1 MKGQYV
7 SVPVASGAC
16 FQAYLAT
23 SIEGRGPGVVL
34 CQEIFGVNQAMRDVA
49 DLLAE
54 EGYTVLVPD
63 LYWRQEP
70 GVELGYSEAEFGRAY
85 ALYQGFDEALGVDDI
100 RASLKALKAL
110 PECTQGELG
119 VVGYCLGGKLAY
131 LAACRLPEVACAVG
145 YYGVGIEHATSEIEG
160 LQGRLVLHM
169 AEQDQFCPAQARS
182 EIQQALQAK
191 PGVEI
196 YVYPGVDHAFARPNG
211 HHYHKPS
218 ALLAH
223 ERTIAALR
231 RTLGP
236 DYNLS
241 DLWDEHVRH
250 EFDTRDV
257 PATMATMVAEP
268 YVNHIPTMTGGVGA
282 KELSRFYQHHFVH
295 GNPKDMALT
304 PLSRTVGASQ
314 IVDEFIMSFTHDVE
328 IDWMLPGVAPTGR
341 RVEIPMLGVVKFR
354 GPKLYHEHIYWDQAS
369 VLVQI
374 GLLDPSGLPV
384 AGVVTAHK
392 LLDESLPSNT
402 LMPSWNSSADKP
414 VQGVD
419 HV

>member
-7 SVPVASGAC
+7 SVPVSSGGH

-23 SIEGRGPGVVL
+23 SVDGRGPGVVL
-34 CQEIFGVNQAMRDVA
+34 CQEIFGVNQAMREVA

-70 GVELGYSEAEFGRAY
+70 GVELGYTEADFGRAY
-85 ALYQGFDEALGVDDI
+85 ELYQGFDEALGIDDI
-100 RASLKALKAL
+100 RASLNALETL
-110 PECTQGELG
+110 PQCKPGDLG

-145 YYGVGIEHATSEIEG
+145 YYGVGIENALSEAEG

-169 AEQDQFCPAQARS
+169 AEQDQFCPAEARS
-182 EIQQALQAK
+182 AIQEVLHDK
-191 PGVEI
+191 PGVEL
-196 YVYPGVDHAFARPNG
+196 YVYLGVDHAFARPNG

-231 RTLGP
+231 RVLGP

-314 IVDEFIMSFTHDVE
+314 IVDEFIMSFTHDCE

-341 RVEIPMLGVVKFR
+341 HVEIPMLGVVKFR

-374 GLLDPSGLPV
+374 GLLDPTGLPV
-384 AGVVTAHK
+384 AGVVTAQK

-402 LMPSWNSSADKP
+402 LMPSWASSADKP
-414 VQGVD
+414 V
-419 HV
+419 

>member
-7 SVPVASGAC
+7 SVPVASGSH

-23 SIEGRGPGVVL
+23 SVDGRGPGVVL
-34 CQEIFGVNQAMRDVA
+34 CQEIFGVNQAMREVA

-70 GVELGYSEAEFGRAY
+70 GVELGYTEADFGRAY
-85 ALYQGFDEALGVDDI
+85 ELYQGFDEALGIDDI
-100 RASLKALKAL
+100 RASLNALETL
-110 PECTQGELG
+110 PQCKPGDLG

-145 YYGVGIEHATSEIEG
+145 YYGVGIENALSEAEG

-169 AEQDQFCPAQARS
+169 AEQDQFCTAEARS
-182 EIQQALQAK
+182 AIQKVLHDK
-191 PGVEI
+191 PGVEL

-223 ERTIAALR
+223 ERTVAALR
-231 RTLGP
+231 RVLGP

-314 IVDEFIMSFTHDVE
+314 IVDEFIMSFTHDSE

-341 RVEIPMLGVVKFR
+341 HVEIPMLGVVKFR

-374 GLLDPSGLPV
+374 GLLDPTGLPV
-384 AGVVTAHK
+384 AGVVTAQK
-392 LLDESLPSNT
+392 LLDETLPSNT
-402 LMPSWNSSADKP
+402 LMPSWASSADKP
-414 VQGVD
+414 V
-419 HV
+419 

>member
-7 SVPVASGAC
+7 SVPVSSGGH

-23 SIEGRGPGVVL
+23 SVDGRGPGVVL
-34 CQEIFGVNQAMRDVA
+34 CQEIFGVNQAMREVA

-63 LYWRQEP
+63 LYLRQEP
-70 GVELGYSEAEFGRAY
+70 GVELGYTEADFGRAY
-85 ALYQGFDEALGVDDI
+85 ELYQGFDEALGIDDI
-100 RASLKALKAL
+100 RASLNALETL
-110 PECTQGELG
+110 PQCKPGDLG

-145 YYGVGIEHATSEIEG
+145 YYGVGIENALSEAEG

-169 AEQDQFCPAQARS
+169 AEQDQFCPAEARS
-182 EIQQALQAK
+182 AIQEVLHDK
-191 PGVEI
+191 PGVEL

-231 RTLGP
+231 RVLGP

-314 IVDEFIMSFTHDVE
+314 IVDEFIMSFTHDCE

-341 RVEIPMLGVVKFR
+341 HVEIPMLGVVKFR

-374 GLLDPSGLPV
+374 GLLDPTGLPV
-384 AGVVTAHK
+384 AGVVTAQK

-402 LMPSWNSSADKP
+402 LMPSWASSADKP
-414 VQGVD
+414 V
-419 HV
+419 

>member
-1 MKGQYV
+1 MKGQYITL
-7 SVPVASGAC
+7 AADSGEH

-23 SIEGRGPGVVL
+23 SIDGRGPGVVL
-34 CQEIFGVNQAMRDVA
+34 CQEIFGVNAAMREVA
-49 DLLAE
+49 DHLAQ

-70 GVELGYSEAEFGRAY
+70 GVDLGYTEADFQRAF
-85 ALYQGFDEALGVDDI
+85 ALYQAFDEALGVRDI
-100 RASLKALKAL
+100 AASLRHLRSMEACSAD
-110 PECTQGELG
+110 GLG

-145 YYGVGIEHATSEIEG
+145 YYGVGIENALHELEG
-160 LQGRLVLHM
+160 LTGRLVLHF
-169 AEQDQFCPAQARS
+169 AEQDQFCQADARDA
-182 EIQQALQAK
+182 IIRALHQK
-191 PGVEI
+191 PGTEA
-196 YVYPGVDHAFARPNG
+196 YVYPGVDHAFARPASD
-211 HHYHKPS
+211 HYHKPS

-223 ERTIAALR
+223 ERSIAALR
-231 RTLGP
+231 RTIGP

-241 DLWDEHVRH
+241 ALWDEHVRH

-257 PATMATMVAEP
+257 PATMATMVPQP
-268 YVNHIPTMTGGVGA
+268 YVNHIPTMTGGVGYR
-282 KELSRFYQHHFVH
+282 ELARFYRYHFVH

-304 PLSRTVGASQ
+304 PISRTVGASQ
-314 IVDEFIMSFTHDVE
+314 IVDEFIMSFTHDQE

-341 RVEIPMLGVVKFR
+341 FVEIPMLGVVKFR

-384 AGVVTAHK
+384 AGVQTAHK
-392 LLDESLPSNT
+392 LLDETLPSNT
-402 LMPSWNSSADKP
+402 LMPGWASSANLP
-414 VQGVD
+414 IEG
-419 HV
+419 

>member
-7 SVPVASGAC
+7 SVQVPSGGH

-23 SIEGRGPGVVL
+23 SVDGRGPGVVL
-34 CQEIFGVNQAMRDVA
+34 CQEIFGVNQAMREVA

-70 GVELGYSEAEFGRAY
+70 GVQLGYTEEDFGRAY
-85 ALYQGFDEALGVDDI
+85 ELYQGFDEAAGIDDI
-100 RASLKALKAL
+100 RASLNALEAL
-110 PECTQGELG
+110 PQCQPGDLG

-145 YYGVGIEHATSEIEG
+145 YYGVGIENALSEIEG

-169 AEQDQFCPAQARS
+169 AEQDQFCPAEARS
-182 EIQQALQAK
+182 AIQETLQK
-191 PGVEI
+191 QPGVEL

-231 RTLGP
+231 RVLGP

-314 IVDEFIMSFTHDVE
+314 IVDEFIMSFTHDTE

-341 RVEIPMLGVVKFR
+341 HVEIPMLGVVKFR

-374 GLLDPSGLPV
+374 GLLDPTGLPV
-384 AGVVTAHK
+384 AGVVTAQK

-402 LMPSWNSSADKP
+402 LMPSWASSANKP
-414 VQGVD
+414 V
-419 HV
+419 

>member
-1 MKGQYV
+1 MKGQYI
-7 SVPVASGAC
+7 SVPVPSGGQ

-23 SIEGRGPGVVL
+23 SVDGRGPGVVL
-34 CQEIFGVNQAMRDVA
+34 CQEIFGVNQAMREVA

-70 GVELGYSEAEFGRAY
+70 GVELGYTEADFGRAY
-85 ALYQGFDEALGVDDI
+85 ELYQGFDEALGIDDI
-100 RASLKALKAL
+100 RASLNALKTL
-110 PECTQGELG
+110 PQCKPGDLG

-145 YYGVGIEHATSEIEG
+145 YYGVGIENALSEAEG

-169 AEQDQFCPAQARS
+169 AEQDQFCPAEARS
-182 EIQQALQAK
+182 AIQKVLHDK
-191 PGVEI
+191 PGVEL

-223 ERTIAALR
+223 ERTVAALR
-231 RTLGP
+231 RVLGP

-314 IVDEFIMSFTHDVE
+314 IVDEFIMSFTHDSE

-341 RVEIPMLGVVKFR
+341 YVEIPMLGVVKFR

-374 GLLDPSGLPV
+374 GLLDPAGLPV
-384 AGVVTAHK
+384 AGVVTAQK

-402 LMPSWNSSADKP
+402 LMPGWASSADKS
-414 VQGVD
+414 V
-419 HV
+419 

>member
-1 MKGQYV
+1 MKGQYI
-7 SVPVASGAC
+7 SVPVPSGGQ

-23 SIEGRGPGVVL
+23 SIDGRGPGVVL
-34 CQEIFGVNQAMRDVA
+34 CQEIFGVNQAMREVA

-70 GVELGYSEAEFGRAY
+70 GVDLGYTEAEFGRAY
-85 ALYQGFDEALGVDDI
+85 ALYQGFDEALGIDDI
-100 RASLKALKAL
+100 RASLKALESL
-110 PECTQGELG
+110 PQCKPGDLG

-145 YYGVGIEHATSEIEG
+145 YYGVGIETALLEIEG

-169 AEQDQFCPAQARS
+169 AEQDQFCPAEARS
-182 EIQQALQAK
+182 AIKEALGDK
-191 PGVEI
+191 KGVEL
-196 YVYPGVDHAFARPNG
+196 YVYPGVDHAFARPSG

-223 ERTIAALR
+223 ERTVAALR
-231 RTLGP
+231 RELGP

-314 IVDEFIMSFTHDVE
+314 IVDEFIMSFTHDAE

-341 RVEIPMLGVVKFR
+341 YVEIPMLGVVKFR

-374 GLLDPSGLPV
+374 GLLDPTGLPV
-384 AGVVTAHK
+384 AGVVTAQK

-402 LMPSWNSSADKP
+402 LMPSWASSADKP
-414 VQGVD
+414 V
-419 HV
+419 